1 MNPVAKITI
10 DDLAIMIQK
19 GFLHADAKLEEFK
32 GEMYEFR
39 DEMYVFKD
47 HMLSFEKETK
57 FRFGEIDKRFERI
70 EYRLDSIEEKLDKS
84 DEKFSL
90 LFFEVGGHEKRITTL
105 ETTTAK

>member
-39 DEMYVFKD
+39 D
-47 HMLSFEKETK
+47 HMLGFERETK
-57 FRFGEIDKRFERI
+57 FQFREIDKRFERI
-70 EYRLDSIEEKLDKS
+70 ECRLDSIEEKLDKS

-90 LFFEVGGHEKRITTL
+90 LFLEVVGHEKRITTL
-105 ETTTAK
+105 ETATAK